1 VVRLPYTTIER
12 VRALSGLT
20 ASDITDTEL
29 AGLIDEADRLVEGFT
44 GRTWTGDEPDYALAG
59 FASSCFTIALAY
71 LRLVREEGKSDLWW
85 KKGMDV
91 CEKLKISIRVC

>member
-1 VVRLPYTTIER
+1 MPYTSVER

-20 ASDITDTEL
+20 SGDISDTEL
-29 AGLIDEADRLVEGFT
+29 ADLIDEADKLVEGFT
-44 GRTWTGDEPDYALAG
+44 GRTWNGNESDYALAG

-71 LRLVREEGKSDLWW
+71 LRLVKEEGKSDSWW

-91 CEKLKISIRVC
+91 CEKLKISISVG

>member
-1 VVRLPYTTIER
+1 VVKVPYTTVER

-20 ASDITDTEL
+20 ASDIADVEL
-29 AGLIDEADRLVEGFT
+29 ASLISEADRLVENFT
-44 GRTWTGDEPDYALAG
+44 GRTWTGSESDYALAG

-71 LRLVREEGKSDLWW
+71 LRLVKEEGKSDSWW

-91 CEKLKISIRVC
+91 CEKLKISISVG